1 MVIMNMEMFLY
12 YIKHYIWYNT
22 VVVHKFSCD
31 SLLSILTKWNVH
43 RRKKS
48 MTTIWQNHC
57 PWVYESLRM
66 HVLKNEYQCLQIFIK
81 LQPLRYLICLQVKR
95 IEEEDQVFSLVVRK
109 FNVLEFPL
117 DDCCSIKVRCRL
129 GNCDKCR
136 RLVIIIIP

>member
-1 MVIMNMEMFLY
+1 MVIMNMEIFLY
-12 YIKHYIWYNT
+12 YIKHYIWCNT

-43 RRKKS
+43 RRKKKFDNNLTEPLP
-48 MTTIWQNHC
+48 M
-57 PWVYESLRM
+57 SLRIFEDACF
-66 HVLKNEYQCLQIFIK
+66 KNWISMPTNIYKTTAIK
-81 LQPLRYLICLQVKR
+81 LICLQVKR
-95 IEEEDQVFSLVVRK
+95 IEEEDQVFSLVVGK